1 MTLENLT
8 TPFERRRV
16 IEYGADGNKVVRHWY
31 EVQHVVG
38 SIYKSKD
45 TLNDRGEPEFKLF
58 VFFSDTSDGL
68 RFEWLSHP
76 ERYTVEQVAETM
88 RRCKVDS
95 STHMYVDLNER
106 MEQNKF
112 IGNAQIEFFRQ
123 FDSAA
128 ADCYAQYRKDFYARK
143 AEKERVKDL
152 ERQAAEKAKQAKEQ
166 AELAAE
172 KARYFGWV
180 DGMTPLRFGQVS
192 VLMDSSIR
200 VEGKIMTRRE
210 FIINCV
216 KDNWVPKKR
225 MVLPPGTSAEAK
237 LRKANPKLSISCI
250 KTVLCME
257 SAKLNMTLRSIW
269 WSIMPQPMLDMTV

>member
-1 MTLENLT
+1 MTLDKLT
-8 TPFERRRV
+8 TPFEHRRV
-16 IEYGADGNKVVRHWY
+16 IEYGRDGNTVVRHWY

-45 TLNDRGEPEFKLF
+45 VLNDRGEPEFKLF
-58 VFFSDTSDGL
+58 VFFGDTSDGMQ
-68 RFEWLSHP
+68 FEWLSHP

-95 STHMYVDLNER
+95 ATHMYVDLNDR

-123 FDSAA
+123 FDSTA
-128 ADCYAQYRKDFYARK
+128 ADRYAQYRKDFYARK

-166 AELAAE
+166 AELTAE
-172 KARYFGWV
+172 RGQYFGWA

-192 VLMDSSIR
+192 VLMNSSIR
-200 VEGKIMTRRE
+200 VEGRIMTRRE
-210 FIINCV
+210 FVINCV
-216 KDNWVPKKR
+216 KDNWVPQKKDG
-225 MVLPPGTSAEAK
+225 VTSWYKRGGEVKESKPKTEYQLYKNGFVYGISKTEYDFAVYLMEHNAA
-237 LRKANPKLSISCI
+237 AN
-250 KTVLCME
+250 
-257 SAKLNMTLRSIW
+257 A
-269 WSIMPQPMLDMTV
+269 